1 MDISEAILSLGSL
14 SKAEYLAARAYAIT
28 KPVYILKTLD
38 PSTICKTSPF
48 GTSKCGINDINI
60 GDTVTFKC
68 SLSGVDGN
76 DLGEGQVT
84 ADMIS
89 DFEFDPS
96 EKKFLLECSNMIITT
111 LPIKW
116 PLKAVEYIS
125 KNYEDFNQKNLTAL
139 TTASASEYMTAL
151 EEFERVQQAPEQ
163 EQDNQLV
170 FE

>member
-1 MDISEAILSLGSL
+1 M
-14 SKAEYLAARAYAIT
+14 
-28 KPVYILKTLD
+28 
-38 PSTICKTSPF
+38 C
-48 GTSKCGINDINI
+48 
-60 GDTVTFKC
+60 
-68 SLSGVDGN
+68 
-76 DLGEGQVT
+76 
-84 ADMIS
+84 
-89 DFEFDPS
+89 
-96 EKKFLLECSNMIITT
+96 